1 MISSPS
7 TARFLWSI
15 ATAGLLAAVMVE
27 PATAQEVRPSEPVP
41 IDSMDFVAAVADTI
55 PLLAPRFRE
64 AGGPEELSEVPSVDA
79 LPKNPR
85 NAAIRAFLVPGWG
98 QVYAG
103 HPWRAAL
110 FAGAEIAFFSAAYQ
124 KQREALDRKSDLRS
138 AREEFFATQPDSV
151 LADSLAAEEAFQ
163 LTPEAVALRSDL
175 EQVEERREDFYAYF
189 AASIIFAAV
198 DAYVSAQ
205 LDPVTLDLDPATG
218 RIRAGVEFPIGRRPS
233 TGEKR

>member
-1 MISSPS
+1 MR
-7 TARFLWSI
+7 ARWSI
-15 ATAGLLAAVMVE
+15 ATAGLLAVVAVGT
-27 PATAQEVRPSEPVP
+27 ATAQEIRPSEPVP
-41 IDSMDFVAAVADTI
+41 IDSMDFVAAPADTI

-64 AGGPEELSEVPSVDA
+64 AGGPEELSAVPSVDA

-85 NAAIRAFLVPGWG
+85 NAAIRAFLLPGWG

-103 HPWRAAL
+103 HPWRAVL
-110 FAGAEIAFFSAAYQ
+110 FAGAEIGFFGAAYQ
-124 KQREALDRKSDLRS
+124 KQREALDRKSDLRA

-151 LADSLAAEEAFQ
+151 LVDSLAAEEAFGQ
-163 LTPEAVALRSDL
+163 TPEAIAIRSDL
-175 EQVEERREDFYAYF
+175 EQIEQRREDFYAWF

-205 LDPVTLDLDPATG
+205 LDPVTLDIDPATG
-218 RIRAGVEFPIGRRPS
+218 RIHAGVEFPIGRRRN

>member
-1 MISSPS
+1 MISSASP
-7 TARFLWSI
+7 ARLLWSI
-15 ATAGLLAAVMVE
+15 ATVGLLAGVMVE

-55 PLLAPRFRE
+55 ATLAPRFRE
-64 AGGPEELSEVPSVDA
+64 AGGPEELSNVPSVDA

-110 FAGAEIAFFSAAYQ
+110 FAGAEIGFFTAAYQ
-124 KQREALDRKSDLRS
+124 KQGQALDLKSDLRS

-151 LADSLAAEEAFQ
+151 LVDSLAAEEAFQ
-163 LTPEAVALRSDL
+163 LTPEAVAIRSDL

-205 LDPVTLDLDPATG
+205 LDPLTLDFDPTTG
-218 RIRAGVEFPIGRRPS
+218 RIHAGVEFPIGRRRS